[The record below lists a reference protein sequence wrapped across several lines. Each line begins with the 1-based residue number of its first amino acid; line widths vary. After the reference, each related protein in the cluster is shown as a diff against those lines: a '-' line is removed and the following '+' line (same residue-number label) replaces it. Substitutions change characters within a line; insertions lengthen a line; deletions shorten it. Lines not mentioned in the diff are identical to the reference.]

1 MAEPRSLSVKE
12 LVPAAQKAVAQVV
25 TGDRQQLLPPRPPYI
40 FGFFP
45 PWLCGFVVRAPNL
58 ERLNFAEAQKI
69 AEGVHKGIAASVGA
83 ARDATPA
90 AILHGGITTIGF
102 VPPIDTIIH
111 HE

>member
-1 MAEPRSLSVKE
+1 MAEPRSLSLRE
-12 LVPAAQKAVAQVV
+12 LVPATEKAVAQVV
-25 TGDRQQLLPPRPPYI
+25 TRDIQQFLPPRPPYI

-45 PWLCGFVVRAPNL
+45 PWLCGFVIRNPNL
-58 ERLNFAEAQKI
+58 EKLNFAQAQKI

-102 VPPIDTIIH
+102 VPPIDVIIH
-111 HE
+111 E